1 MYDIYTGFALYNFV
15 RGLLFVSYGLFLHV
29 FVISISLNYEIQVF
43 KKHLYERVKDLEAKT
58 EVIVQQSCVDV
69 KHCLVTPA
77 WVSDKLC
84 LQTFT
89 RLTKNSKAE
98 QIESQW
104 MWRTHCYTAKSIKV
118 VPRQSQKA
126 EAKREKYDG
135 NDKF

>member
-15 RGLLFVSYGLFLHV
+15 RGLLFVSYLHV

-77 WVSDKLC
+77 
-84 LQTFT
+84 
-89 RLTKNSKAE
+89 
-98 QIESQW
+98 
-104 MWRTHCYTAKSIKV
+104 
-118 VPRQSQKA
+118 
-126 EAKREKYDG
+126 
-135 NDKF
+135 